1 MVDSIGTMIVQA
13 EEIAKKK
20 ASKEHTVVASCG
32 CQVRVH
38 WFSANSRSYGID
50 RCSEHPVR

>member
-1 MVDSIGTMIVQA
+1 MVDSIGTMMVKA